1 MPEVRLATAADA
13 AAVAVMLWDFNT
25 EFETPVPPVEE
36 LTERVRAKLADG
48 SIRVLLVGD
57 GPDGLALTV
66 ERPSVWY
73 DGPVVMLEELYVR
86 PALRDR
92 GLGGALITRLLVDAE
107 ARGAGMVEIGVDE
120 PDVDAMRFY
129 LRHGF
134 TQSDPITSERAFYI
148 WRELGEEQPR

>member
-1 MPEVRLATAADA
+1 MPDVRPATADDA
-13 AAVAVMLWDFNT
+13 AVVAAMLWDFNT
-25 EFETPVPPVEE
+25 EFDTPVPAVAE
-36 LTERVRAKLADG
+36 LTETVARKLADG
-48 SIRVLLVGD
+48 SVRVLLVGE

-86 PALRDR
+86 PALRGG
-92 GLGGALITRLLVDAE
+92 GLGAALIARLVADAE
-107 ARGAGMVEIGVDE
+107 AAGAGMVEIGVDE

-134 TQSDPITSERAFYI
+134 TQSDPVTGERAFYI
-148 WRELGEEQPR
+148 WREL